1 MAAKASG
8 AGHLD
13 ELIDLPHDT
22 DDAFSIFSYAISP
35 QTITSN
41 DDYKPVE
48 FSLLFRE
55 SCT

>member
-13 ELIDLPHDT
+13 ELIDLPHNT
-22 DDAFSIFSYAISP
+22 DDAFSIFSCAISP